1 MARIETL
8 IVDDQDDMRLLL
20 RTVIEL
26 ANGCLSVV
34 AEASSGP
41 DALEQ
46 AERWDPQVVVLDAM
60 MPEMSGLET
69 AVRLRRKSSSLVL
82 ILCSA
87 YLSDE
92 VILRARDAGF
102 NAWLPKDQVHVLPD
116 LIRSTVG
123 VA

>member
-1 MARIETL
+1 MTPISTL

-34 AEASSGP
+34 GEASSGRE
-41 DALEQ
+41 ALEQ
-46 AERWDPQVVVLDAM
+46 AERHDPTVVVLDEM

-69 AVRLRRKSSSLVL
+69 AARIRAKRPWQIL

-92 VILRARDAGF
+92 VVGRARQAGV
-102 NAWLPKDQVHVLPD
+102 NAWLPKEQVGVLPD
-116 LIRSTVG
+116 LIRSTVAG
-123 VA
+123 

>member
-1 MARIETL
+1 MTKIGTL

-26 ANGCLSVV
+26 ANGCLTVV
-34 AEASSGP
+34 GEASNGP

-46 AERWDPQVVVLDAM
+46 TAKSDPRVVVLDAM

-69 AVRLRRKSSSLVL
+69 AARLRRRSDSLVL

-92 VILRARDAGF
+92 VIAGARRVGF
-102 NAWLPKDQVHVLPD
+102 NAWLSKDQLHVLPQ

-123 VA
+123 LP